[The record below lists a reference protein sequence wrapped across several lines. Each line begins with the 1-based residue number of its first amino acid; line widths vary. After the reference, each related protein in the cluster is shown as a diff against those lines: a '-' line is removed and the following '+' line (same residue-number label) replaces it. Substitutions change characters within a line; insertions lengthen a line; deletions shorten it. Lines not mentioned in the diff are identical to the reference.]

1 MTEATF
7 IPLPMAAYQ
16 LALTW
21 SQAYQLILTRKLA
34 AEKRGKNWWVE
45 LKDVERVRRER
56 AA

>member
-1 MTEATF
+1 MKDATM

-16 LALTW
+16 LAVTW
-21 SQAYQLILTRKLA
+21 SQAYQMVLTRKLT
-34 AEKRGKNWWVE
+34 AEKQGKRWYVR